1 MGDNEDFTIATDSNA
16 VKATDSNASAQEKET
31 EAPAAQP
38 DNGQAGQSGQENTT
52 QDPAQG
58 DNGQNP
64 AEGTEGEA
72 PAGGADQ
79 QEPAENGGAETPS
92 EETGSQESQE
102 TQEQPETESQTETEA
117 EKEPETEAPAAEPT
131 EKETEKEPEADEPQE
146 LSRSVRERYLVTS
159 SDDDEE
165 DEGAGLVSLSFDE
178 DATEEVMESLQE
190 EGGIVSRV
198 GAGMIKS
205 TRLTLV
211 PSTPF
216 FEAVTEALGDPDS
229 AEDNQV
235 VVGSIAVSPDKTGE
249 IMAGEEFHLTV
260 NYAMNAVPPYS
271 YNGGTV
277 SLYTPNEVKRGTIIL
292 TVPRELVLPQQ
303 AVYRQEAGESAIYNI
318 PVSDESASGKMV
330 LKAYFAGNG
339 RSGIGT
345 AYEMSNI

>member
-1 MGDNEDFTIATDSNA
+1 
-16 VKATDSNASAQEKET
+16 
-31 EAPAAQP
+31 
-38 DNGQAGQSGQENTT
+38 
-52 QDPAQG
+52 
-58 DNGQNP
+58 
-64 AEGTEGEA
+64 
-72 PAGGADQ
+72 
-79 QEPAENGGAETPS
+79 
-92 EETGSQESQE
+92 
-102 TQEQPETESQTETEA
+102 
-117 EKEPETEAPAAEPT
+117 
-131 EKETEKEPEADEPQE
+131 
-146 LSRSVRERYLVTS
+146 
-159 SDDDEE
+159 
-165 DEGAGLVSLSFDE
+165 
-178 DATEEVMESLQE
+178 
-190 EGGIVSRV
+190 
-198 GAGMIKS
+198 MIKS

-303 AVYRQEAGESAIYNI
+303 AVYRQEVGESAIYNI

-345 AYEMSNI
+345 AYEMSNICRRPHGCLLIGGIRLLRLRAEGVPGRGAYRGDVPVGAGFAGCLGRQQRDHQLKRSRRAGVPERAGCS